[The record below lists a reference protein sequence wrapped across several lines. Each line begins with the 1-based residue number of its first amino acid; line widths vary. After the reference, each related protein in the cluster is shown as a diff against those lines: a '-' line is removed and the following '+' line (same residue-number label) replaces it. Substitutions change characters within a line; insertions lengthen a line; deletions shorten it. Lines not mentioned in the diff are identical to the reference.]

1 MKNQLLIL
9 AILAVTICA
18 KPLND
23 EKEPPNTIDKATGG
37 GTLEPRRRIEK
48 PNGGPGP
55 GGHDGMADHHA
66 TLRDSMG
73 SFNNDKIP
81 YGPIRGPNEAAN
93 RNVRDL
99 SGSEGVNVAL
109 GKTAYQT
116 TTEHH
121 TRAASRAVDGNTDT
135 NFFSGTCTHTADA
148 GETDPSWWVDLGQ
161 SYMVARVVIFNRQD
175 GSQDRLN
182 PFNIHIGDSD
192 QVSMNPK
199 CGGDHRIALDR
210 PSISVSCLWM
220 MGRYVGVRLPGPSRI
235 LTLCEVQVYTG
246 VNVALGK
253 TAYQTTTEHHTRA
266 ASRAVDGNTDT
277 NFFSGTCTH
286 TADAGET
293 DPSWWVDLGQSYMVA
308 RVVIF
313 NRQDGSQD
321 RLNPFNIHIGDSDQ
335 VSMNPKCGGDH
346 RIAPDRPSISV
357 SCLWMMG
364 RYVGVRLPGPSRI
377 LTLCEVQVYTGV
389 NVALGKTAYQTTT
402 EHHTRAASRA
412 VDGNTDTNFFSGTCT
427 VTADAGETDP
437 SWWVDLGQS
446 YMIAR
451 VVIFNRQDGS
461 QDRLNPFNIHIGDS
475 DQVSMNPKCGGDHRI
490 ALDRPSISVSCLW
503 MMGRYVGVRLPG
515 PSRILTLCE
524 VQVYTGVN
532 VALGKT
538 AYQTT
543 TEHHTRAAS
552 RAVDGNTDTNFFSGT
567 CTVTADAGE
576 TDPSWWVDL
585 GQSYMIARVVI
596 FNRQDGSQDRLNP
609 FNIHIG
615 DSDQVSMNPKCGG
628 DHRIALDRPS
638 ISVSCLWMMGR
649 YVGVRLPGPSRILT
663 LCEVQVYTGV
673 NVALGKTAYQTTT
686 EHHTR
691 AASRAVDGNTDTN
704 FFSGTC
710 TVTAD
715 AGETDPSWW
724 VDLGQSY
731 MIARVVIF
739 NRLDAG
745 PWRLNPFNIHIGDS
759 DQVSTTPS
767 VEVIIA
773 SPWTGRP
780 FPSRVRDDGAVCG
793 RPSTRTLPK
802 TDSPQFLTCSTATYT
817 SLTISWVKPRA
828 PLIGYRVTYTLVSD
842 SPSDVISTDFGPEN
856 EKQVLRDVL
865 ADREYSVTL
874 VAVGMYEESLSVEVN
889 CATLTPP
896 PEDFKLK
903 DSTETSITV
912 SWKQKSNSLAIGY
925 RMWIGRSDTDESL
938 FTQLVPTGQTDLT
951 FSDLSPATE
960 YVISAASTNRY
971 SEGPAVDITVG
982 TKTDSPTALY
992 IEQKTTSTGT
1002 ISWLPPE
1009 AVITAYNITY
1019 TGNGRSTS
1027 VMEQGDVDSCKLTGL
1042 VPGSQYDIDLVAVS
1056 RFGRSLAVSISVITD
1071 TDPPSRLNV
1080 TKSSKTWLFLEWT
1093 HLWPTF
1099 YPTIW
1104 KSQTNLAVQE
1114 HSSGRSFETAPRS
1127 ACPRHRRPAGVM
1139 TPSVR
1144 RTVRVTIKC
1153 SFTAPC
1159 RGRFVLRPA
1168 ALINIQKLLRPVSL
1182 SWTRPVPGQSSPV
1195 LTRAACGRVPT
1206 GSYSF
1211 GRAAVRFLAGSW
1223 RDPDGLLSCF

>member
-1 MKNQLLIL
+1 MAVARKVRKKPTTTLKVHFYLKPYRIMKNQLLIL
-9 AILAVTICA
+9 AILAVATWA

-23 EKEPPNTIDKATGG
+23 DKEPPNTIDKATGG
-37 GTLEPRRRIEK
+37 GTLELRRRIEK

-66 TLRDSMG
+66 TLRDILG

-93 RNVRDL
+93 RNLRDL

-161 SYMVARVVIFNRQD
+161 SYVIARVVIFNRQD

-286 TADAGET
+286 
-293 DPSWWVDLGQSYMVA
+293 
-308 RVVIF
+308 
-313 NRQDGSQD
+313 
-321 RLNPFNIHIGDSDQ
+321 
-335 VSMNPKCGGDH
+335 
-346 RIAPDRPSISV
+346 
-357 SCLWMMG
+357 
-364 RYVGVRLPGPSRI
+364 
-377 LTLCEVQVYTGV
+377 
-389 NVALGKTAYQTTT
+389 
-402 EHHTRAASRA
+402 
-412 VDGNTDTNFFSGTCT
+412 
-427 VTADAGETDP
+427 TADAGETDP

-724 VDLGQSY
+724 VDLGRFS
-731 MIARVVIF
+731 
-739 NRLDAG
+739 D
-745 PWRLNPFNIHIGDS
+745 RLNPFNIHIGDS
-759 DQVSTTPS
+759 DQVSMNPKW
-767 VEVIIA
+767 EVIIA

-780 FPSRVRDDGAVCG
+780 FPSH
-793 RPSTRTLPK
+793 PFTREGP
-802 TDSPQFLTCSTATYT
+802 
-817 SLTISWVKPRA
+817 TIS
-828 PLIGYRVTYTLVSD
+828 
-842 SPSDVISTDFGPEN
+842 
-856 EKQVLRDVL
+856 
-865 ADREYSVTL
+865 
-874 VAVGMYEESLSVEVN
+874 
-889 CATLTPP
+889 
-896 PEDFKLK
+896 
-903 DSTETSITV
+903 DSTPNDCAANCDHRIQHYV
-912 SWKQKSNSLAIGY
+912 HRKWKKYFRN
-925 RMWIGRSDTDESL
+925 
-938 FTQLVPTGQTDLT
+938 
-951 FSDLSPATE
+951 
-960 YVISAASTNRY
+960 
-971 SEGPAVDITVG
+971 G
-982 TKTDSPTALY
+982 T
-992 IEQKTTSTGT
+992 
-1002 ISWLPPE
+1002 
-1009 AVITAYNITY
+1009 
-1019 TGNGRSTS
+1019 
-1027 VMEQGDVDSCKLTGL
+1027 GDVDSCKLTGL

-1056 RFGRSLAVSISVITD
+1056 RFGRSLAVSTSVITD

-1093 HLWPTF
+1093 SPVANILSYDLEISDEFSSTRTFLRLEGHTTSYNVTDLVPETTYVFKMGAFSEFGRSVDIPFSYSTGSISPIEVSTDSTTEVSTSDRMTTTSTTSPLSTESTTAHDSDVHSRDFERTTSKLTQSPSPTALNKDAITTAKWTTTNYMTF
-1099 YPTIW
+1099 PGRSTEPPRI
-1104 KSQTNLAVQE
+1104 SQTSTPDINKYTTSPKRTTEEPAEKLQNLVQGLDQ
-1114 HSSGRSFETAPRS
+1114 SLPETLGAEDILAAAAS
-1127 ACPRHRRPAGVM
+1127 INDIIKPADAAESEM
-1139 TPSVR
+1139 SPSVLQTTAGIIEKLATAAR
-1144 RTVRVTIKC
+1144 GSQSISIENMETIADALVQ
-1153 SFTAPC
+1153 TASAAID
-1159 RGRFVLRPA
+1159 VLPKQKTQIA
-1168 ALINIQKLLRPVSL
+1168 SDFDNALESDLIDTSATDLSPRQQLKVLKEKQKEKE
-1182 SWTRPVPGQSSPV
+1182 
-1195 LTRAACGRVPT
+1195 
-1206 GSYSF
+1206 
-1211 GRAAVRFLAGSW
+1211 
-1223 RDPDGLLSCF
+1223 DM

>member
-1 MKNQLLIL
+1 MNEWTFFI
-9 AILAVTICA
+9 T
-18 KPLND
+18 
-23 EKEPPNTIDKATGG
+23 
-37 GTLEPRRRIEK
+37 
-48 PNGGPGP
+48 
-55 GGHDGMADHHA
+55 
-66 TLRDSMG
+66 
-73 SFNNDKIP
+73 
-81 YGPIRGPNEAAN
+81 GPIRGPNEAAN
-93 RNVRDL
+93 RNLRDL

-161 SYMVARVVIFNRQD
+161 SYMIARVVIFNSLD
-175 GSQDRLN
+175 AGPWRLN

-192 QVSMNPK
+192 QVSTNPK
-199 CGGDHRIALDR
+199 CGGDHHIALDQ
-210 PSISVSCLWM
+210 PSISVPC
-220 MGRYVGVRLPGPSRI
+220 PGMI
-235 LTLCEVQVYTG
+235 
-246 VNVALGK
+246 
-253 TAYQTTTEHHTRA
+253 
-266 ASRAVDGNTDT
+266 
-277 NFFSGTCTH
+277 
-286 TADAGET
+286 
-293 DPSWWVDLGQSYMVA
+293 
-308 RVVIF
+308 
-313 NRQDGSQD
+313 
-321 RLNPFNIHIGDSDQ
+321 
-335 VSMNPKCGGDH
+335 
-346 RIAPDRPSISV
+346 
-357 SCLWMMG
+357 G

-451 VVIFNRQDGS
+451 YVHFNSLDAGPW
-461 QDRLNPFNIHIGDS
+461 RLNPFNIHIGDS
-475 DQVSMNPKCGGDHRI
+475 DQVSTNPKCGGDHHI
-490 ALDRPSISVSCLW
+490 ALDQPSISVSCLW

-515 PSRILTLCE
+515 PSRVLTLCE
-524 VQVYTGVN
+524 VQVYT
-532 VALGKT
+532 
-538 AYQTT
+538 
-543 TEHHTRAAS
+543 E
-552 RAVDGNTDTNFFSGT
+552 
-567 CTVTADAGE
+567 
-576 TDPSWWVDL
+576 
-585 GQSYMIARVVI
+585 
-596 FNRQDGSQDRLNP
+596 
-609 FNIHIG
+609 
-615 DSDQVSMNPKCGG
+615 
-628 DHRIALDRPS
+628 
-638 ISVSCLWMMGR
+638 
-649 YVGVRLPGPSRILT
+649 
-663 LCEVQVYTGV
+663 
-673 NVALGKTAYQTTT
+673 
-686 EHHTR
+686 
-691 AASRAVDGNTDTN
+691 
-704 FFSGTC
+704 
-710 TVTAD
+710 
-715 AGETDPSWW
+715 
-724 VDLGQSY
+724 
-731 MIARVVIF
+731 
-739 NRLDAG
+739 
-745 PWRLNPFNIHIGDS
+745 
-759 DQVSTTPS
+759 
-767 VEVIIA
+767 
-773 SPWTGRP
+773 
-780 FPSRVRDDGAVCG
+780 
-793 RPSTRTLPK
+793 

-817 SLTISWVKPRA
+817 SLSISWVKPRA
-828 PLIGYRVTYTLVSD
+828 PLFGYRVTYTLVSD

-992 IEQKTTSTGT
+992 IEQKTTSTVT

-1056 RFGRSLAVSISVITD
+1056 RFGRSLAVSTSVITD

-1093 HLWPTF
+1093 SPVANILSYDLEISDEFSSTRTFLRLEGHTTSYNVTDLVPETTYVFKMGAFSEFGRSVDIPFSYSTGSISPIEVSTDSTTEVSTSDRMTTTSTTSPLSTESTTAHDSDVHSRDFERTTSKLTQSPSPTALNKDAITTAKWTTTNYMTF
-1099 YPTIW
+1099 PGRSTEPPRI
-1104 KSQTNLAVQE
+1104 SQTSTPDINKYTTSPKRTTEEPAEKLQNLVQGLDQ
-1114 HSSGRSFETAPRS
+1114 SLPETLGAEDILAAAAS
-1127 ACPRHRRPAGVM
+1127 INDIIKPADAAESEM
-1139 TPSVR
+1139 SPSVLQTTAGIIEKLATAAR
-1144 RTVRVTIKC
+1144 GTQGISVENMETIADALVQ
-1153 SFTAPC
+1153 TASAAID
-1159 RGRFVLRPA
+1159 VLPEQKTQKA
-1168 ALINIQKLLRPVSL
+1168 SDLDSALESDLIDTSATDLSPRQQLKVLKEKEKEKQREASQIIVASLDQVADTLLALQPEDVKY
-1182 SWTRPVPGQSSPV
+1182 QSSFKTENVAVDVARSPSDKDLHIGSGDIV
-1195 LTRAACGRVPT
+1195 ANIPPTNLTNAHDMMDIKLITSSR
-1206 GSYSF
+1206 
-1211 GRAAVRFLAGSW
+1211 
-1223 RDPDGLLSCF
+1223 LSV